1 MLLKNLISNIPKEK
15 KKIEIRGLASDSN
28 KIKKGYIFFAIKG
41 NKLDGEKYIDHAVKK
56 GAVVVGVQKDK
67 YKNNDLLILKSILE
81 IY

>member
-1 MLLKNLISNIPKEK
+1 MLLKNLISNIPKE

-56 GAVVVGVQKDK
+56 GAVVVVCSKDVNIK
-67 YKNNDLLILKSILE
+67 IM